1 MSHKM
6 MTSKKISSSGKIT
19 SEIIESHFPGEIRL
33 IGTKLTFSGNLC
45 SLIQIAQL
53 FIHPFPVRVR
63 IALPKLVFLERRGV
77 RRVHVKLNSTEVK
90 S

>member
-1 MSHKM
+1 MNHKM
-6 MTSKKISSSGKIT
+6 MTSEKISSRGKIT

-45 SLIQIAQL
+45 SLILAQL
-53 FIHPFPVRVR
+53 FIHPSVRVR
-63 IALPKLVFLERRGV
+63 RALPKCFLERRGV

>member
-1 MSHKM
+1 MNHKM
-6 MTSKKISSSGKIT
+6 MTSEKISSSGKIT

-33 IGTKLTFSGNLC
+33 TGTKLTFSGNLC
-45 SLIQIAQL
+45 SLILAQL
-53 FIHPFPVRVR
+53 FIHPSVRVR
-63 IALPKLVFLERRGV
+63 RALPKCIFLERRGV